1 MGIHSPEAL
10 EDAGIDPGPAK
21 PQERA
26 ARGFGVAYDR
36 LADRVRDLMPEAI
49 ERKMFGGVGWM
60 ENGNLVVGV
69 MGDELIARIGP
80 DAHKA
85 VASEPGVRP
94 FDPGKAPMKG
104 WVLVAQEQLP
114 EDEDV
119 ARWVARARRFVRTLP
134 AK

>member
-1 MGIHSPEAL
+1 M
-10 EDAGIDPGPAK
+10 
-21 PQERA
+21 
-26 ARGFGVAYDR
+26 AYDEH
-36 LADRVRDLMPEAI
+36 LAERVRDLLPGAT
-49 ERKMFGGVGWM
+49 ERKMFGGIGWM
-60 ENGNLVVGV
+60 EGGNLVVGV

-85 VASEPGVRP
+85 VETEPGVRA

-114 EDEDV
+114 EDEDL
-119 ARWVARARRFVRTLP
+119 ARWVERARRHAKTLP